1 MNSKYFTEF
10 RELAKLAVPLVLA
23 QIAQNTTSLVDT
35 IMVGRL
41 GQDALAGIAIGST
54 VFMFVSIVASGFV
67 LGCGAVVAQAVGAKD
82 QITCGRAV
90 RQGFWLSVFLF
101 VPALWLFWNIYPI
114 LLWLDQPPETAAAS
128 SAYLRA
134 ISWGLLPLLWT
145 FAIRGLLEG
154 HSDNRPIMV
163 VAVFSVGLNV
173 ILNDLLMFGR
183 FGLPELGLIGTGVAS
198 SIVLSLAFV
207 MFLVYSLRR
216 YRHLNLL
223 SQLRTPDLSMLKQL
237 IRVGGPIGLTLACEV
252 SMFSAAGIAMGQLGE
267 VQLAAHQIALQ
278 TAGTSF
284 MIPLGISIAASA
296 RIGQFVGAKN
306 RQAAKTAGTV
316 GIATCGFVMAVSAVL
331 FLIFKR
337 NLVGVFLDLTDPEN
351 LQVIELASELLMI
364 AALFQIADG
373 IQVSGSLAL
382 RGLKDT
388 LVGFTITVFSYS
400 VVGCSCGW
408 WLCFR
413 AGFGASGLWFGMTI
427 GLATAAVLLVVRFY
441 WRVGSEQM
449 QTDLP
454 EFDG

>member
-35 IMVGRL
+35 IMVGKL

-67 LGCGAVVAQAVGAKD
+67 LGCGTVVAQAVGAND
-82 QITCGRAV
+82 RDTCGRAV

-101 VPALWLFWNIYPI
+101 VPALLLFWNIYPI

-134 ISWGLLPLLWT
+134 ISWGLLPLLWS

-163 VAVFSVGLNV
+163 VAVFSVVLNV

-183 FGLPELGLIGTGVAS
+183 FGLPKLGLVGTGVAS
-198 SIVLSLAFV
+198 SIVLSLTFL
-207 MFLVYSLRR
+207 MFLVYSLRQ
-216 YRHLNLL
+216 YRNLNLL
-223 SQLRTPDLSMLKQL
+223 RELRNPDPGMLTQL

-252 SMFSAAGIAMGQLGE
+252 SMFSAAGIAMGQLGK

-278 TAGTSF
+278 VGSFSF

-306 RQAAKTAGTV
+306 GQAAKTAGTV
-316 GIATCGFVMAVSAVL
+316 GIAACGCVMACTAVL

-337 NLVGVFLDLTDPEN
+337 NIIGFFLDLADPAN
-351 LQVIELASELLMI
+351 QQVIELATQLLMI

-388 LVGFTITVFSYS
+388 FVGFIITIFSYL
-400 VVGCSCGW
+400 VIGCSSGW

-413 AGFGASGLWFGMTI
+413 AGFGARGLWFGMTI
-427 GLATAAVLLVVRFY
+427 GLATAAVLLVLRFY
-441 WRVGSEQM
+441 WRVGFELKDADQLG
-449 QTDLP
+449 D
-454 EFDG
+454 